1 MKVVYW
7 IGKMEESMERVLKVH
22 WTVLSVSIWELALD
36 REIGQKKKEREKLGP
51 EAGFSKVPKTFRARK
66 AICGTANPSFWKAD
80 LLTCFQGNKKLNDC
94 EVWRLKSS
102 PFLRYT
108 ENCDTRKWSVKF
120 RDVRETGPRGLFL
133 ESSENS
139 SGPKSHFGNCYPLV
153 SIDWSLNLFS
163 RYQKAKWLWS
173 LMAKRLSIS

>member
-1 MKVVYW
+1 M
-7 IGKMEESMERVLKVH
+7 
-22 WTVLSVSIWELALD
+22 
-36 REIGQKKKEREKLGP
+36 
-51 EAGFSKVPKTFRARK
+51 ARK
-66 AICGTANPSFWKAD
+66 VSGLSKNGPQGPIFRKSRKANPLFWKAD

-102 PFLRYT
+102 PFLRYR

-163 RYQKAKWLWS
+163 RYQKENDCGVWWPKGSPFLKKQRKLWHP
-173 LMAKRLSIS
+173 KRAQNVPGLSRNGSQGRRNLSTGGWGP